1 MSNSSR
7 FSIRSSSFTIVLS
20 IALVLTMLGLL
31 CLILLKAKSL
41 SDYVKENIIITVFL
55 DENSKESDI
64 ISLQKKI
71 DASPYRRSS
80 IHVTK
85 EEAAKSLQAELG
97 DDFIQT
103 LGYNPLEPSIE
114 ISLKAN
120 YANNDS
126 IAWIEKELR
135 SDIKVKD
142 VHYHK
147 NMVSAMNEN
156 VKKWSIGLLVFSG
169 VLLLIAIALIN
180 NTIRLSIYSKRFLI
194 RTMTLV
200 GATQRFIRRPF
211 VLSGIRNGIFGSIL
225 AIGFVSGIIYGLD
238 QVPDFHDLSVAEP
251 QTLLV
256 LFGLITLL
264 GIIITWISTTL
275 SVRKYLR
282 QDMDALYKN

>member
-64 ISLQKKI
+64 ISLKKKI
-71 DASPYRRSS
+71 DASPSRRSS
-80 IHVTK
+80 VHVTK
-85 EEAAKSLQAELG
+85 EEAAKSLQEELG

-114 ISLKAN
+114 ISLKAS

-126 IAWIEKELR
+126 IAWIENELR

-225 AIGFVSGIIYGLD
+225 AIAFVCGIIYGLD
-238 QVPDFHDLSVAEP
+238 QIPDFHSLSVAEP
-251 QTLLV
+251 QTLLI
-256 LFGLITLL
+256 LFGLITTL
-264 GIIITWISTTL
+264 GILITWISTTL

>member
-41 SDYVKENIIITVFL
+41 SDYVKENIILTVFL

-64 ISLQKKI
+64 ITLQKKI

-85 EEAAKSLQAELG
+85 EEAAKSLQEELG

-103 LGYNPLEPSIE
+103 LGFNPLEPSIE

-135 SDIKVKD
+135 SDSKVKD

-156 VKKWSIGLLVFSG
+156 VKKWSIGLLVFSV

-238 QVPDFHDLSVAEP
+238 QIPDFHNLSVAEP
-251 QTLLV
+251 KTLLV
-256 LFGLITLL
+256 LFGMITLL

-282 QDMDALYKN
+282 QDMDALYRN